1 MWLGG
6 PFMLTKIV
14 QSMKDYDLSSDE
26 ERSEL
31 YEKAYS
37 QWLAYLYLE
46 NADRAKYGTILV
58 GLNTQQSSLKNNQ
71 YPKSI
76 TEANNVLSHHRY
88 ELNQNKPPLKKAD
101 DNKSKG
107 QDKSTKNDHFL
118 KWKGTATAAPSQ
130 GTSLRRNG
138 Q

>member
-76 TEANNVLSHHRY
+76 TEANNVLSHHR
-88 ELNQNKPPLKKAD
+88 AI
-101 DNKSKG
+101 
-107 QDKSTKNDHFL
+107 
-118 KWKGTATAAPSQ
+118 
-130 GTSLRRNG
+130 
-138 Q
+138 